1 MNNFTVDELD
11 ALKKALNF
19 TYENMFAKKLE
30 DYEFTEDDKKTAEQL
45 ESLMKKFGIK
55 HITQCF

>member
-1 MNNFTVDELD
+1 MDNFTVEEFET
-11 ALKKALNF
+11 LKKVLNF
-19 TYENMFAKKLE
+19 TYENMFVKKPE
-30 DYEFTEDDKKTAEQL
+30 DYEFTEEDKKTAEQL

>member
-1 MNNFTVDELD
+1 MDNFTVDEFET
-11 ALKKALNF
+11 LKKALNF
-19 TYENMFAKKLE
+19 TYENMFVEKSE
-30 DYEFTEDDKKTAEQL
+30 DYEFTEEDKKTAKQL